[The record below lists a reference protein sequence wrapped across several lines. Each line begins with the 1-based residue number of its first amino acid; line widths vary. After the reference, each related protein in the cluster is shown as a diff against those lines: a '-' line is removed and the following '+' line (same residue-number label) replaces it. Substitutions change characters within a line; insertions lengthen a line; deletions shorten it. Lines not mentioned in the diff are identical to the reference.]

1 MSKIEALLEYL
12 FSLGFEGEQ
21 LIDQVRRQY
30 LEFKS
35 SFMLRHHMKFGEE
48 RMEFNLQFNYDRQ
61 FSAYRLSGYEAIHCN
76 PIVIDHRVIN
86 GVDTLTLEQRMAA
99 MDWDRLFLEKG
110 EGLWKD
116 PLASLIWKD
125 LEQLPINNDFDGSI
139 IRDNLLFKYLP
150 RETWSI
156 SQEEL
161 SEPYEHK
168 QSFVAGDNG
177 LANTLLAYRICSGQ
191 YQELLEAIKHTGME
205 LYSDI
210 PIEDCLKV
218 HLSRPQFLFELYATK
233 YGSEGTLDIRT
244 QVICRDDGFRV
255 QSLEATAITYPLQV
269 HGTYGEVDSHDFEN
283 AVKMIAWQDFEAVL
297 EHDPVKES
305 RIRKEVVHLLVDL
318 TRLWE
323 SGSEGQDMA
332 MYFYLRYI
340 QKSDEVN
347 EYISPALLDSVAQL
361 PRRLA
366 SFNADTTIDHIYN
379 QFWKTEAPI
388 NKDQEEDLKTQKKRP
403 GQGKENRTSRYRNRH

>member
-21 LIDQVRRQY
+21 LVDQVRRQY

-35 SFMLRHHMKFGEE
+35 SFMLRHHMRFGEE
-48 RMEFNLQFNYDRQ
+48 KIEFNLKFNYDRQ

-76 PIVIDHRVIN
+76 PVIIDHRVIN
-86 GVDTLTLEQRMAA
+86 GVDSLILEQRMAE
-99 MDWDRLFLEKG
+99 MDWDRLYLEKG
-110 EGLWKD
+110 DGLWQD
-116 PLASLIWKD
+116 PLASTIWKD
-125 LEQLPINNDFDGSI
+125 LEKLSVNNDFDGSI
-139 IRDNLLFKYLP
+139 IRDSLLFKYLP

-161 SEPYEHK
+161 SERYEYK
-168 QSFVAGDNG
+168 QSFLAGENG

-191 YQELLEAIKHTGME
+191 YRGLLEAIERTGME
-205 LYSDI
+205 LYCDI
-210 PIEDCLKV
+210 PIEDCLKIN
-218 HLSRPQFLFELYATK
+218 LSRSQFLFELYATK
-233 YGSEGTLDIRT
+233 HGSEGTLDIRT
-244 QVICRDDGFRV
+244 QVICRDDGFRI
-255 QSLEATAITYPLQV
+255 QSLEATAITYPQQV
-269 HGTYGEVDSHDFEN
+269 HGTYGGVDTNEFEN
-283 AVKMIAWQDFEAVL
+283 AVKIIAWQDFEAVL

-332 MYFYLRYI
+332 MYFYLRYF

-347 EYISPALLDSVAQL
+347 EFISPALLDRVAQL
-361 PRRLA
+361 PRMLA
-366 SFNADTTIDHIYN
+366 SFDAETTIDHIYN
-379 QFWKTEAPI
+379 QFWNTKTPI
-388 NKDQEEDLKTQKKRP
+388 TQNHVQDSKVQRKKH
-403 GQGKENRTSRYRNRH
+403 GKGRENMMSRYRNRH